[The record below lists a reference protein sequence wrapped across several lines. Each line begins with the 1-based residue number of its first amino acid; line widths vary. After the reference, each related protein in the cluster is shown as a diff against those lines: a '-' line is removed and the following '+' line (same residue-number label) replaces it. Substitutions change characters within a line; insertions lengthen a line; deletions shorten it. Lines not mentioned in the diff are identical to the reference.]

1 MGFGDLRVS
10 TEVDFTS
17 TRITATTTT
26 TTTITTTKLVLMTN
40 VIYHICRIII
50 KVLRVEYE
58 M

>member
-26 TTTITTTKLVLMTN
+26 TTTTTTKLVLMTN

>member
-26 TTTITTTKLVLMTN
+26 TTTKLVLMTN